1 VKSPLDQRPLIVA
14 LAGPNGAGK
23 TTFYHTHLGPT
34 GLRLVNADL
43 IAREMDL
50 GDQAAMRVTTALREE
65 LLRVRESFVFETVF
79 SDPVGDKLAFLQEAA
94 RSGYTVV
101 LCYIGVDSPVTS
113 EERVAIR
120 VSQGGH
126 DVPADRLVSR
136 FPRTLANLKAAI
148 AALSHVW
155 VFDNQDVRRPFRR
168 VAAFESA
175 RPIFL
180 ASRLPEWLAN
190 IVRHLMAGRSERRPR
205 GRGVG

>member
-1 VKSPLDQRPLIVA
+1 MKSPLDQRPLIVA

-23 TTFYHTHLGPT
+23 TTFYLTQLRPT
-34 GLRLVNADL
+34 GLRLVNADV
-43 IAREMDL
+43 IAREMEL

-101 LCYIGVDSPVTS
+101 VCYIGIDGPDTS
-113 EERVAIR
+113 EERVAMR

-126 DVPADRLVSR
+126 DVPPDRLVSR

-148 AALSHVW
+148 VALPFVR
-155 VFDNQDVRRPFRR
+155 VFDNQDLRRPFRK
-168 VAAFESA
+168 VGVFESGRA
-175 RPIFL
+175 VFL
-180 ASRLPEWLAN
+180 AARLPAWLSF
-190 IVRHLMAGRSERRPR
+190 IVDGLS
-205 GRGVG
+205 